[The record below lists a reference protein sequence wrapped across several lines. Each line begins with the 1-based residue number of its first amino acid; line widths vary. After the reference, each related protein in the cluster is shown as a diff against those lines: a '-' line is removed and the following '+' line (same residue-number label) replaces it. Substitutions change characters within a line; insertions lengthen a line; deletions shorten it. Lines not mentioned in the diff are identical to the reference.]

1 MRFRWQRGF
10 DALALAALASVGTP
24 AAIGANATSDQWV
37 ADPDSQYLLDVDI
50 RTTRLGQGVRAYQT
64 PQGACLVMGDF
75 IDALDLPLE
84 VDVSA
89 GTMQG
94 WAIKETNK
102 LMVDRTK
109 ATVRFGEKA
118 EELAAN
124 AVRDVP
130 EGWCVDTAALGRWF
144 GLSLKPKLS
153 GSALTIDSEA
163 KLPVELAAERHRRAA
178 QLKKHA
184 SVELSSLPQVKLP
197 YRMWRRPAMDF
208 VVSGGVTYRAA
219 TGTRIDRRA
228 AVYAAGEIA
237 QLSYNAQ
244 ISTDDRG
251 SPQVARFRAFRSDP
265 DGGLLGPL
273 NATNF
278 EFGDVSGRSSKL
290 LGSGA
295 SGRGFAVT
303 NQPLYTPSTF
313 DRTRFEGDLQPGW
326 EAEIYRNGQLLGFAS
341 SDGSQRYIF
350 EDVQLVYGD
359 NQIDIILYGPQGQIR
374 TRTENVNVGQENVPP
389 GQLWYWVGA
398 NQPGRDLV
406 NFQRT
411 PDTSDRPKAQA
422 TAAVAYGIDKNTS
435 VSLVVQSV
443 QLEDERLTYVE
454 GTIRRSIGRALIE
467 VAVAR
472 DDKGGMATRA
482 QLLTQLG
489 NVSLSAEAI
498 AANDFRLNGV
508 REAKYREARV
518 TLDAPV
524 KFGRTL
530 IPLHG
535 DVRYRDRGDNGRQL
549 EAAMRLSSHINRFN
563 LSGEV
568 RYRKQWTPGADA
580 PPDELETTLLA
591 SGRIGDVRLR
601 GSGTWNVLPQGEFRS
616 AEVSA
621 YWSASEKADF
631 EAAVIYEASSR
642 MARGRLSHIRRFD
655 TMALAVTGEA
665 ATDGSL
671 AVGFNLNFSLD
682 PSSRG
687 VRLSRQPLA
696 SAGAIRATVYR
707 DLNDNGRR
715 DAGEPFEKGA
725 QVTTGPR
732 LAERTTDTNGSVL
745 IPGLTNYIPV
755 AVGIDSSSLADPTLA
770 PKKALQVVTPRPG
783 VAAEVEIGLV
793 GAGDIEGSIVRGD
806 GEGFEGLDIELVDE
820 SGKVIG
826 TTRSDYDGFFLFERV
841 AYGKYVIRL
850 AAESAKIAQLERNL
864 GVSAQVSGEAPLARL
879 GIVRVVQLQNIAENR
894 QRSEAAPS
902 ALR

>member
-1 MRFRWQRGF
+1 MRFRWQRGLN
-10 DALALAALASVGTP
+10 ALALAALASAGAVG
-24 AAIGANATSDQWV
+24 ALGASASTDQWV

-64 PQGACLVMGDF
+64 PQGACVVLGDL
-75 IDALDLPLE
+75 IDALDLPLK

-94 WAIKETNK
+94 WAIKEANK
-102 LMVDRTK
+102 LAVDRGKST
-109 ATVRFGEKA
+109 ARYGEKA
-118 EELAAN
+118 EKLSATAI
-124 AVRDVP
+124 RDVP

-144 GLSLKPKLS
+144 GLSLTPKMS
-153 GSALTIDSEA
+153 GSALSIESEA

-178 QLKKHA
+178 QLKKNA
-184 SVELSSLPQVKLP
+184 SVELGSLPQVKLP

-208 VVSGGVTYRAA
+208 VVSGGVTYRAE
-219 TGTRIDRRA
+219 TGARIDRRT

-244 ISTDDRG
+244 VSTDDRG
-251 SPQVARFRAFRSDP
+251 KPQVARFRAFRSDP

-290 LGSGA
+290 LGAGA

-303 NQPLYTPSTF
+303 NQPLYTPTTF

-341 SDGSQRYIF
+341 SNESQRYIF

-389 GQLWYWVGA
+389 GSLWYWVGA

-411 PDTSDRPKAQA
+411 ADTPDRPKAQA

-454 GTIRRSIGRALIE
+454 GTIRRSIGRALVE
-467 VAVAR
+467 VAAAR

-482 QLLTQLG
+482 QLLTRLG
-489 NVSLSAEAI
+489 DVSLSAEAI
-498 AANDFRLNGV
+498 AGNDFRLNGL

-518 TLDAPV
+518 SLDAPI
-524 KFGRTL
+524 KLGRTVV
-530 IPLHG
+530 PVHG
-535 DVRYRDRGDNGRQL
+535 DVRYRDRGENGRQL

-563 LSGEV
+563 LSGEM
-568 RYRKQWTPGADA
+568 RYRKQWTPGAD
-580 PPDELETTLLA
+580 PPSDELETSLLA

-631 EAAVIYEASSR
+631 EAAAVYEASSGV
-642 MARGRLSHIRRFD
+642 ARGRLSHVRRFD

-665 ATDGSL
+665 ATDGSV

-696 SAGAIRATVYR
+696 SAGAVRATVYR

-732 LAERTTDTNGSVL
+732 LAERTTDANGSVL
-745 IPGLTNYIPV
+745 IPGLTNYVPV
-755 AVGIDSSSLADPTLA
+755 AVGIDSSTLADPTLA
-770 PKKALQVVTPRPG
+770 PRKALQVVTPRPG
-783 VAAEVEIGLV
+783 VAADVEIGLV

-806 GEGFEGLDIELVDE
+806 GEGFEGLDVELVDE
-820 SGKVIG
+820 SGKVIA

-850 AAESAKIAQLERNL
+850 VAESAKIAQVERNL
-864 GVSAQVSGEAPLARL
+864 GVSAELSSDAPLARL
-879 GIVRVVQLQNIAENR
+879 GIVRVTPLQNIAENR
-894 QRSEAAPS
+894 TIMDVAPS

>member
-1 MRFRWQRGF
+1 MS
-10 DALALAALASVGTP
+10 LALAALASVG
-24 AAIGANATSDQWV
+24 AFGAFGASAPTDSAGPLILIRSICSMSTSERRASV
-37 ADPDSQYLLDVDI
+37 KAFAPI
-50 RTTRLGQGVRAYQT
+50 RHRRGTCV
-64 PQGACLVMGDF
+64 VIGDF
-75 IDALDLPLE
+75 IDALDLPLK
-84 VDVSA
+84 VDVAA

-94 WAIKETNK
+94 WAIKESNK
-102 LMVDRTK
+102 LVVDRAT
-109 ATVRFGEKA
+109 ATVRYGEKA
-118 EELAAN
+118 EKLAVS

-144 GLSLKPKLS
+144 GLSLQPKLS
-153 GSALTIDSEA
+153 GSALTLESEA

-178 QLKKHA
+178 QLKKNA
-184 SVELSSLPQVKLP
+184 SVELGSLPQVKLP

-208 VVSGGVTYRAA
+208 VVSGGVTYRAE
-219 TGTRIDRRA
+219 TGTRVDRRA

-244 ISTDDRG
+244 LSTDDHG
-251 SPQVARFRAFRSDP
+251 KLQVARFRAFRSDP

-326 EAEIYRNGQLLGFAS
+326 EAELYRNGQLLGFAS

-359 NQIDIILYGPQGQIR
+359 NQIDIVLYGPQGQIR

-411 PDTSDRPKAQA
+411 QDTSDRPKAQA

-454 GTIRRSIGRALIE
+454 GTVRRSVGRALIE
-467 VAVAR
+467 VAAAR

-482 QLLTQLG
+482 QLLTRLG
-489 NVSLSAEAI
+489 DVSLSAEAI

-518 TLDAPV
+518 SLDAPV
-524 KFGRTL
+524 KLGRAL
-530 IPLHG
+530 IPVHG

-568 RYRKQWTPGADA
+568 RYRKQWTPGAGA
-580 PPDELETTLLA
+580 PADELETTLLA

-631 EAAVIYEASSR
+631 EAAVAYEASSGL
-642 MARGRLSHIRRFD
+642 ARGRLSHIRRFD
-655 TMALAVTGEA
+655 TMAIALTGEA
-665 ATDGSL
+665 ATDGSV

-696 SAGAIRATVYR
+696 SCRRGARHRVTATSTTMAAAMPV
-707 DLNDNGRR
+707 N
-715 DAGEPFEKGA
+715 PSKKGA
-725 QVTTGPR
+725 QITTGPR
-732 LAERTTDTNGSVL
+732 LAERTTDANG
-745 IPGLTNYIPV
+745 IG
-755 AVGIDSSSLADPTLA
+755 ADPRPDQLH
-770 PKKALQVVTPRPG
+770 PRCG
-783 VAAEVEIGLV
+783 
-793 GAGDIEGSIVRGD
+793 R
-806 GEGFEGLDIELVDE
+806 
-820 SGKVIG
+820 
-826 TTRSDYDGFFLFERV
+826 
-841 AYGKYVIRL
+841 
-850 AAESAKIAQLERNL
+850 
-864 GVSAQVSGEAPLARL
+864 
-879 GIVRVVQLQNIAENR
+879 NR
-894 QRSEAAPS
+894 QQQPGRPDPGAEKGAPGRHPAPRRRRRGRNRTGRRRRYRRQHRS
-902 ALR
+902 RRRRRV